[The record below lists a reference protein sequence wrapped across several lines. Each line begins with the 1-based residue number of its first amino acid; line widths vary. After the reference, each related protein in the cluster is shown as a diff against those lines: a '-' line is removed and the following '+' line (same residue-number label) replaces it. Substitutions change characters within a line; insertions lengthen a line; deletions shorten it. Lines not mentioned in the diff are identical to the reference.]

1 MTSRP
6 KLANEVAQYNCPLS
20 LAIRPAPVPW
30 FQDDKHLL
38 LWLKDLRRHGGDGRT
53 MGDGVWFGGAMF
65 MAVSAADPVN
75 VVGAFGAGEGGVHLL
90 NVDAAVG
97 HLRVTGFA

>member
-1 MTSRP
+1 
-6 KLANEVAQYNCPLS
+6 
-20 LAIRPAPVPW
+20 
-30 FQDDKHLL
+30 
-38 LWLKDLRRHGGDGRT
+38 